1 MDRPIADKALSAL
14 LADAGGSTDRVSVA
28 AEIAPAGS
36 YQRHAPLILDLAAV
50 AAELQEQLRSYFNNT
65 SHNYPAR
72 YLARL
77 DAAIVTGQGAVVT
90 AGEHLIHES
99 VAEFVNH
106 GLVPDGFVMKDG
118 GLSFAKPV
126 TRRVEGP
133 ALLLK
138 RPWYKNFGHWLV
150 DNATILALLPSL
162 PLPPGYRIIQGDVQ
176 QPAMRAIVASIFERL
191 VPGIPLILHGD
202 DETLLCEQLLYV
214 TPLHVPPLFKLPLG
228 LEMLRQRF
236 QPTAPA
242 PPTGSRLFITRR
254 GSTFRNVE
262 NEAQLAGLC
271 QRYGFDVIMPETMS
285 FAEQVARFA
294 GAEAVIG
301 VKGAALTNIIF
312 CPSCCAVVVLSP
324 ADFVDP
330 FYWDIAGQRQM
341 AYAEIFGAV
350 TTERATGL
358 NDFVIPMGKVRDALE
373 TMLPRP

>member
-14 LADAGGSTDRVSVA
+14 LADANGSADRVSVA

-36 YQRHAPLILDLAAV
+36 YQRRAPLLLDMAAV
-50 AAELQEQLRSYFNNT
+50 APELQEQLRSYFDNT
-65 SHNYPAR
+65 SHSYPAR
-72 YLARL
+72 YLACL
-77 DAAIVTGQGAVVT
+77 DAAVIAGQGAVVT
-90 AGEHLIHES
+90 AGEHLVHES

-118 GLSFAKPV
+118 RLSLAKPA

-162 PLPPGYRIIQGDVQ
+162 PLPPNYRIIHGDVQ
-176 QPAMRAIVASIFERL
+176 QPALRTIVASIFERL
-191 VPGIPLILHGD
+191 APGVPLILHGD
-202 DETLLCEQLLYV
+202 EETVLCEQLFYV

-236 QPTAPA
+236 PPAAPV
-242 PPTGSRLFITRR
+242 PSRGSRLFITRR

-262 NEAQLAGLC
+262 NEDQLAALC

-285 FAEQVARFA
+285 FADQVARFA
-294 GAEAVIG
+294 AAEAVIG

-312 CPSCCAVVVLSP
+312 CPSSCAVVVLSP

-350 TTERATGL
+350 TTARATGL
-358 NDFVIPMGKVRDALE
+358 NDFVIPVEKMQRALE